1 MDPLSGK
8 RCLITGASSGI
19 GLGIA
24 QRLAQDGARLALVSR
39 SKERLATAITTLAP
53 GAPPPLA
60 LVADVTHAADVER
73 MVGTA
78 LGAWGEIDVLVNA
91 AGAAVFLPVGEMD
104 EAQWDQVLD
113 ANLKAVY
120 LLCRQV
126 IPRML
131 AAGSGDIVNIG
142 SIAAHQGFENSTAYC
157 ASKHGLLGFSRAL
170 ALEVRKK
177 GLRVITVSPGSV
189 DTPLWDSTGWS
200 PDRTKML
207 QAGDVAEAVVSALRL
222 SGRATVDEMLVMPR
236 DGVL

>member
-1 MDPLSGK
+1 MAPLTGK

-19 GLGIA
+19 GLAIA

-39 SKERLATAITTLAP
+39 SKERLAAAVAALPPA
-53 GAPPPLA
+53 APPPLP
-60 LVADVTHAADVER
+60 LVGDITRAADVDR
-73 MVGTA
+73 IVAKA
-78 LGAWGEIDVLVNA
+78 LESLGGIDVLVNA
-91 AGAAVFLPVGEMD
+91 AGAAAFLPVGEMA

-113 ANLKAVY
+113 ANLKAVF
-120 LLCRQV
+120 LMCHRV
-126 IPRML
+126 VPGML

-177 GLRVITVSPGSV
+177 GLRIITVSPGSV
-189 DTPLWDSTGWS
+189 DTPLWDATAWS

-207 QAGDVAEAVVSALRL
+207 HASDIAEAVAAALSLPR
-222 SGRATVDEMLVMPR
+222 RATVDELIVMPK